1 MKNKTLPLSVES
13 ICTIGQGSVNI
24 AGVTFRLTAFT
35 IMGVNRTIVEVFVG
49 ITPIIQLAAIQ
60 ELRGVLYKTIAETI
74 EDYLRLV
81 EKRTNEEIEQSS
93 VRCFD

>member
-49 ITPIIQLAAIQ
+49 ITPIIQLAAIP
-60 ELRGVLYKTIAETI
+60 ETI
-74 EDYLRLV
+74 EDYLRLI
-81 EKRTNEEIEQSS
+81 EKRTNEEIEQSR
-93 VRCFD
+93 VRCFN